1 MDTVKRMD
9 ATFLDED
16 NQTLDIDQFVV
27 TAYCHLGEIA
37 SLRLLNGNGKIRKII
52 RKAKISKNKKIR
64 KATKIYHGGF
74 SWFCLNLNY
83 P

>member
-37 SLRLLNGNGKIRKII
+37 SLRLLNGNGKII